1 MTAPQAVL
9 FDFDGTLWDSET
21 AVFGVFRELF
31 AEHGQELTL
40 QTWSAAIGTVGGFD
54 PYAHLTELVAGLDAG
69 KVRERSE
76 RRIRDAVREV
86 PLRPG
91 VDAFLRQ
98 LDEAGVRRA
107 LVSSD
112 RSEWLVTNLERLG
125 WPDGWA
131 AMVCADGD
139 AARAKPN
146 PHLYEA
152 ALELLDVPASRTLAI
167 EDSPNGIHAAKAA
180 GLPCLCVPNEAT
192 EQLDLSEAD
201 LVVPTFEGLH
211 LQDVWTDLRSAR
223 RGAPPQ
229 ERSITSGRS
238 APPTDA

>member
-1 MTAPQAVL
+1 MTDVLAVL

-21 AVFGVFRELF
+21 AVFGAFRELF
-31 AEHGQELTL
+31 TDHGQELTL
-40 QTWSAAIGTVGGFD
+40 SAWSAAIGTVGGFD
-54 PYAHLTELVAGLDAG
+54 AYASLAELVDGLDVEQ
-69 KVRERSE
+69 VRERTE
-76 RRIRDAVREV
+76 RRIREAVRDV

-112 RSEWLVTNLERLG
+112 HSEWLVTNLEELG

-139 AARAKPN
+139 AARAKPS

-152 ALELLDVPASRTLAI
+152 ALGLLGVQASQAFAI
-167 EDSPNGIHAAKAA
+167 EDSPNGIRAAKAA
-180 GLPCLCVPNEAT
+180 GLSCLCIPNEAT
-192 EQLDLSEAD
+192 AQLDLSEAD
-201 LVVPTFEGLH
+201 VVVPTFEGLRVK
-211 LQDVWTDLRSAR
+211 DVWSDLRSAPR
-223 RGAPPQ
+223 RRAAPT
-229 ERSITSGRS
+229 E
-238 APPTDA
+238 

>member
-1 MTAPQAVL
+1 MTAPRAVL

-31 AEHGQELTL
+31 AEHGRELTL
-40 QTWSAAIGTVGGFD
+40 PQWSAAIGTVGGFD
-54 PYAHLTELVAGLDAG
+54 PYETLAELAGGGLDVEH
-69 KVRERSE
+69 VRRRTE
-76 RRIRDAVREV
+76 RRIRDAVIEV

-98 LDEAGVRRA
+98 LDEAGVQRA

-125 WPDGWA
+125 WPNGWA

-146 PHLYEA
+146 PHLYRA
-152 ALELLDVPASRTLAI
+152 ALELLEVAPSATFAI
-167 EDSPNGIHAAKAA
+167 EDSPNGICAARAA
-180 GLPCLCVPNEAT
+180 GLVCLCVPNEVTAR
-192 EQLDLSEAD
+192 LDLSEAD
-201 LVVPTFEGLH
+201 LVLPTLVGASLD
-211 LQDVWTDLRSAR
+211 QVWAR
-223 RGAPPQ
+223 LTKEA
-229 ERSITSGRS
+229 ES
-238 APPTDA
+238 